1 MGLTTQKI
9 VSSAMQTSLNAIL
22 EIFFVTHDW
31 VRNLTVL
38 IQINFQGTFT
48 EDKFEVALYNKE
60 PQLEKWQFMVWANVN
75 GKQNSGVVNLN
86 LESPLAFPQINS
98 IYYKND

>member
-9 VSSAMQTSLNAIL
+9 VSSAMQTSLNGIL
-22 EIFFVTHDW
+22 EIFFHTW

-38 IQINFQGTFT
+38 IQINYQGTFT

>member
-1 MGLTTQKI
+1 M
-9 VSSAMQTSLNAIL
+9 SLQLI
-22 EIFFVTHDW
+22 IFF
-31 VRNLTVL
+31 
-38 IQINFQGTFT
+38 IQINYQGTFT